1 MRFAEMGKQELQSL
15 YDSLMTEYEAYKQQG
30 LQLNMSRGKPAPE
43 QLDLCAEVNACP
55 ADFIC
60 EDGTDVRNYG
70 ALDGIPE
77 AKRLFGEIFGM
88 PASNVIVGGSSSL
101 NMMYDTI
108 SRAYLHGVL
117 PGSKPWSEQGQIKF
131 LCPPQGMT
139 VISWLLKALA
149 LR

>member
-1 MRFAEMGKQELQSL
+1 MRFAEMGKEELQSL

-70 ALDGIPE
+70 ALDGIPDVCL
-77 AKRLFGEIFGM
+77 AKFSVCL
-88 PASNVIVGGSSSL
+88 PAMSL
-101 NMMYDTI
+101 W
-108 SRAYLHGVL
+108 AV
-117 PGSKPWSEQGQIKF
+117 
-131 LCPPQGMT
+131 
-139 VISWLLKALA
+139 VLA
-149 LR
+149 LI